1 MKVLVLGGCGIQGRT
16 ALYDLAADGQV
27 SEVICADA
35 RFETLSKIQ
44 PFTNMEK
51 ITTIAIDATNGA
63 DLFNVIKQADV
74 AIDLLPKEFADPVN
88 EAALAAKVSVV
99 NTNYMYDPGEMDDR
113 AKAAGMAIMGSAFI
127 CEFVAGG
134 INAIP
139 RGQWEA
145 GTASGLSWIQQL
157 RLVIIPQAMKVILPP
172 LVGQYVLLIKDTSVV
187 SVIGVME
194 LTRVGWVT
202 VVRIP
207 EGLMVFSLVG
217 ALYFVISYPLILLS
231 NYLERRMAG

>member
-1 MKVLVLGGCGIQGRT
+1 MMAFYFSRLVEIFPFFLKGLWMTAQIAFISLVTCTVLGFVLGILRSGKNKLVRWIIGVYVSFVRGTPFVVQVFIVFFILPEWGIQLK
-16 ALYDLAADGQV
+16 AFQ
-27 SEVICADA
+27 
-35 RFETLSKIQ
+35 
-44 PFTNMEK
+44 
-51 ITTIAIDATNGA
+51 
-63 DLFNVIKQADV
+63 
-74 AIDLLPKEFADPVN
+74 
-88 EAALAAKVSVV
+88 AALLA
-99 NTNYMYDPGEMDDR
+99 
-113 AKAAGMAIMGSAFI
+113 MAIMGSAFI
-127 CEFVAGG
+127 CEIVAGG

-145 GTASGLSWIQQL
+145 GTASGLSLVQQL
-157 RLVIIPQAMKVILPP
+157 RLVIVPQAMKVILPP

-217 ALYFVISYPLILLS
+217 ILYFVISYPLILLS
-231 NYLERRMAG
+231 NYLERRMAV

>member
-1 MKVLVLGGCGIQGRT
+1 MMAFYFSRLMEIFPFFLKGLWMTCQVAFISLVTCTTLGFVLGIFRSGSNVWLKRLIGVYVSFVRGTPFVVQIFIIFFILPEWGIQLE
-16 ALYDLAADGQV
+16 A
-27 SEVICADA
+27 
-35 RFETLSKIQ
+35 F
-44 PFTNMEK
+44 P
-51 ITTIAIDATNGA
+51 
-63 DLFNVIKQADV
+63 
-74 AIDLLPKEFADPVN
+74 
-88 EAALAAKVSVV
+88 AALLAM
-99 NTNYMYDPGEMDDR
+99 T
-113 AKAAGMAIMGSAFI
+113 IMGSAFI
-127 CEFVAGG
+127 CEIVAGG
-134 INAIP
+134 IQSIP

-145 GTASGLSWIQQL
+145 ASSSGLTLVQQL

-217 ALYFVISYPLILLS
+217 VLYFVISYPLILLS
-231 NYLERRMAG
+231 NYLERRMAV